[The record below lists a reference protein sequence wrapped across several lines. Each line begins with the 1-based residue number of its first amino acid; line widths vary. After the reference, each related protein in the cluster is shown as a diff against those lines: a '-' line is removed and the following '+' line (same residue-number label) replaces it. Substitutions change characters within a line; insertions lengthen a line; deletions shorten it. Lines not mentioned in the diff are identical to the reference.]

1 MVGGGFPI
9 PVTDSA
15 KNKWFDS
22 KAKRRAKIPIPRP
35 FGLRSEASE
44 EQCLALLEAMR
55 AAKVKTTTLVQF
67 ENLAGMPPVCR
78 LGRNLKVLL
87 SRMMERPIVDFMRDA
102 LLPHELEALIGL
114 ASMASE
120 HQEVAQ
126 SLLNIDERYQLAQ
139 AAKGMFDLERRQ
151 ESG

>member
-1 MVGGGFPI
+1 M
-9 PVTDSA
+9 TDSA
-15 KNKWFDS
+15 KNKWFDPKS
-22 KAKRRAKIPIPRP
+22 KRRAKIPIPQP
-35 FGLRSEASE
+35 FGLRSEASK
-44 EQCLALLEAMR
+44 EQFPALLEAMR
-55 AAKVKTTTLVQF
+55 AAKVKMTTIAQF

-78 LGRNLKVLL
+78 LGRNLKVLVT
-87 SRMMERPIVDFMRDA
+87 RMMERSITDFMRDA
-102 LLPHELEALIGL
+102 LTPYELDALIGL

-120 HQEVAQ
+120 HREVAQ